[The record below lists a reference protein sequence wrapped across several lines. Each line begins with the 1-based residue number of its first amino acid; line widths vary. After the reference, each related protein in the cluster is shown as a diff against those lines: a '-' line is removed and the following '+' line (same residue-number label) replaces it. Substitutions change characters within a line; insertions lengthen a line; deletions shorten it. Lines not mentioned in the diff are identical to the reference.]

1 MNAIVQSEQA
11 ATQLEKVLIGG
22 DLASLN
28 PDQRVHY
35 YKAVCE
41 SVRLNPLT
49 RPFQYITFDGKLQLY
64 ASKGCADQ
72 LRTVHNIDLTITKT
86 EIVGDLYVVTAH
98 ARGIGGR
105 EDEDIGA
112 VNINGLKGQFL
123 ANAMK
128 KAVTQAKRRVTLSI
142 CGLGLPDE
150 EDVPSEDETARRAA
164 KRKQH
169 ADVSADQVRTAI
181 ASNGNGGAP
190 PAEEPPHDL
199 ETGEIETANPV
210 EVEDALI
217 TMDEM
222 SASGTEKLT
231 EWFQGLSKILQDTLK
246 TVHPKSV
253 SKAWRNAKQADQVA
267 A

>member
-22 DLASLN
+22 DLSALTA
-28 PDQRVHY
+28 DQRVQY
-35 YKAVCE
+35 YNAVCD

-72 LRTVHNIDLTITKT
+72 LRTVHSIDLTITGK

-98 ARGIGGR
+98 ATGVGGR

-181 ASNGNGGAP
+181 ARNGNGDAP
-190 PAEEPPHDL
+190 ESGNAGETVETELQTLQRRAEAIAQKRGTVDL
-199 ETGEIETANPV
+199 SAWFEDELTKDERKLLASDSATWKAIKDAAAATDKQPLLSVTA
-210 EVEDALI
+210 
-217 TMDEM
+217 
-222 SASGTEKLT
+222 
-231 EWFQGLSKILQDTLK
+231 
-246 TVHPKSV
+246 
-253 SKAWRNAKQADQVA
+253 
-267 A
+267 

>member
-72 LRTVHNIDLTITKT
+72 LRTVHSIDLTITKT

-98 ARGIGGR
+98 ATGIGGR

-112 VNINGLKGQFL
+112 VNVKGLAGQML

-150 EDVPSEDETARRAA
+150 EDVPSQDETARRAA

-169 ADVSADQVRTAI
+169 ANVSADQVRTAI
-181 ASNGNGGAP
+181 AGNGTGDAP
-190 PAEEPPHDL
+190 PAEE
-199 ETGEIETANPV
+199 TGEIVETASLADV
-210 EVEDALI
+210 DDALI
-217 TMDEM
+217 NMDQV
-222 SASGTEKLT
+222 SASGTQKLE
-231 EWFQGLSKILQDTLK
+231 EWFAGLNTVLRDTLK
-246 TVHPKSV
+246 TVHTNSV
-253 SKAWRNAKQADQVA
+253 NKAWRNAKQAEQTA
-267 A
+267 LSA